1 MSEYRWRTKAAW
13 IGVQSD
19 EGVLLGLLIR
29 SGVVKALGHFCTVEV
44 SVDGKRKRASG
55 AEDRIFPFH
64 SIHLEKGEAP
74 PKKMV
79 ARALGWMKN
88 GNDYAYLHPKLGIV
102 KLVGHSSQGERAFDP
117 VSYDDMKPSTQET
130 LNAIL
135 YPKER
140 EQSPCAENASS
151 TSISAEV
158 SSQRAP

>member
-13 IGVQSD
+13 IGVQSA

-29 SGVVKALGHFCTVEV
+29 SGVVRALGHFCTVEV
-44 SVDGKRKRASG
+44 SVGGKVKRASG

-88 GNDYAYLHPKLGIV
+88 GNDYAYLHPELGLV
-102 KLVGHSSQGERAFDP
+102 KLVGHSSQGEMAFDP
-117 VSYDDMKPSTQET
+117 ISYDDLKPATQET

-135 YPKER
+135 YPKR

-151 TSISAEV
+151 TSTSTAV
-158 SSQRAP
+158 SSPQAP